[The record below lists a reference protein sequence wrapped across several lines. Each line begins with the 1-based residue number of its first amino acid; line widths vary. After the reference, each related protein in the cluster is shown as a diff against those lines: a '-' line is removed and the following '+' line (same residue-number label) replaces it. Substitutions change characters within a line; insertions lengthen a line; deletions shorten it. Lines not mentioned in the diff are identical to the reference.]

1 VCSDQK
7 SAIDMYVCEKK
18 KQKRELNTKRLAQLS
33 EIVAIKRPVNI
44 ITFAEC
50 ALENDHESVPVMN

>member
-1 VCSDQK
+1 
-7 SAIDMYVCEKK
+7 MYVCEKK